1 MELMMDLENEAVFLL
16 ASHGYQHV
24 LEQHHQPLV
33 IGLQQQVFRIR
44 DHRQNQSYYLEILAH
59 DLNKIIIKYENIA
72 SIKVLQSSN
81 YLNLSKTNTNPYK
94 YLLKIINF
102 KSKGTKFN

>member
-16 ASHGYQHV
+16 ASHGYQHA

-33 IGLQQQVFRIR
+33 TGLQQQVFHIR

-72 SIKVLQSSN
+72 NIKIVQSSN
-81 YLNLSKTNTNPYK
+81 YLNLSKTNT
-94 YLLKIINF
+94 
-102 KSKGTKFN
+102 KS